1 MVTTLEK
8 PGSPEELVHFGIK
21 GMKWG
26 VRKAEDSSSGGNS
39 SSKGISP
46 RKERK
51 AKSRE
56 ADARSRQA
64 EIDRLTAK
72 GKSAIPGVQLGRNLK
87 VRQLSGVR
95 DQKLKDATDIREGHL
110 TDGQKKALIGAAVV
124 GTALAT
130 YGTYK
135 LVDSGGARQLL
146 SRNTPFKTNDLLS
159 RKMSPERIFDEVV
172 KPINPNFG
180 DVGTKMNCRRC
191 TFAYEMRRRG
201 MDVKSTLS
209 VKGSGQTPTSLLNAT
224 DPSAGRRGM
233 GIFKRA
239 TKLATEDES
248 GPVHSILASKGLGTK
263 SIGRGMLPHLDRNE
277 KSQWIFDQLGKN
289 PEGSRGELGVG
300 WFGGGKHSM
309 AWEIIGGKPVI
320 FDAQSGKAFDSAKFA
335 SEVAGNVNQAGYT
348 RLDNI
353 PLNTTFLKRWVR
365 NA

>member
-1 MVTTLEK
+1 MIVPLEK
-8 PGSPEELVHFGIK
+8 PGSPEELVHFGVK
-21 GMKWG
+21 GMRWG
-26 VRKAEDSSSGGNS
+26 IKKSEDSSSGGTS
-39 SSKGISP
+39 SPKKISP

-51 AKSRE
+51 AQSRE
-56 ADARSRQA
+56 AGARSKQA
-64 EIDRLTAK
+64 EIDRLTSK
-72 GKSAIPGVQLGRNLK
+72 GKSAIPGVQLTRNLK
-87 VRQLSGVR
+87 VRELQGSR
-95 DQKLKDATDIREGHL
+95 DRKLKAAKDIREGHL
-110 TDGQKKALIGAAVV
+110 TDGQKKALVGAAVV
-124 GTALAT
+124 GTALAA

-146 SRNTPFKTNDLLS
+146 SRNTQFKQNDLLS

-180 DVGTKMNCRRC
+180 DAGTKMNCRRC

-224 DPSAGRRGM
+224 DPTAGRRGL

-239 TKLATEDES
+239 TKLATEDEG
-248 GPVHSILASKGLGTK
+248 GPVHSILASQGLGAK
-263 SIGRGMLPHLDRNE
+263 SIGKGMLPHLDAGE

-289 PEGSRGELGVG
+289 PEGARGELGVG

-309 AWEIIGGKPVI
+309 VWEIVGGKPVI
-320 FDAQSGKAFDSAKFA
+320 FDAQSGKAFDNPKFA
-335 SEVAGNVNQAGYT
+335 SEVAGFVNQAGYT